1 MCVNTMMQTSQKW
14 SVSPRSDWA
23 TLRETAKSPK
33 AASQTLQS
41 TVSMLNVKA
50 VGLSKQGLVGR
61 VTRGKT
67 PVLLLEVIGVKGG
80 LTSYWIMW

>member
-23 TLRETAKSPK
+23 TLRETAKSPR

-67 PVLLLEVIGVKGG
+67 PVLLLEIIGVKGG

>member
-23 TLRETAKSPK
+23 TLRETAKSPR

-41 TVSMLNVKA
+41 TVSMVNVKA

-67 PVLLLEVIGVKGG
+67 PVLLLEIIGVKGG

>member
-1 MCVNTMMQTSQKW
+1 MCVNTMMQKW

-23 TLRETAKSPK
+23 TLRETAKSPR

>member
-1 MCVNTMMQTSQKW
+1 MLMQTSQKW

-23 TLRETAKSPK
+23 TLRETAKSPR

>member
-23 TLRETAKSPK
+23 TLRETAKSPR

>member
-23 TLRETAKSPK
+23 TLRETTKSPR

>member
-1 MCVNTMMQTSQKW
+1 MV
-14 SVSPRSDWA
+14 
-23 TLRETAKSPK
+23 
-33 AASQTLQS
+33 
-41 TVSMLNVKA
+41 NVKA

-61 VTRGKT
+61 VTRGKI

>member
-14 SVSPRSDWA
+14 LVSPRSDWA
-23 TLRETAKSPK
+23 TLRETAKSPR

>member
-23 TLRETAKSPK
+23 TLRETAKSPR

-67 PVLLLEVIGVKGG
+67 PVLLLKIIGVKGG

>member
-23 TLRETAKSPK
+23 TLRETAKSSR

-80 LTSYWIMW
+80 LTSYWIM